1 MNSNLDEYVKYVR
14 ELHESEQSCNMMIL
28 KEYEP
33 LMKYNLT
40 TKQEMILML
49 IRKENKLTVSEIA
62 SKMNVTSSAASQI
75 ISKLEK
81 ENFIKRDINPNN
93 RREIIVT
100 LHQRGEE
107 FFKEYKKIELHIIE
121 HYYSKLEL
129 DEIVTLRNIT
139 LKLERLMAETIK

>member
-1 MNSNLDEYVKYVR
+1 
-14 ELHESEQSCNMMIL
+14 L